1 MLPHLSNHT
10 KLWCG
15 AAVLFTT
22 LFMSKQIIWAVV
34 SKQVTTIRKDEH
46 EKAVL
51 SLQNA
56 YARAQ
61 SMPPV
66 KPLGAEE
73 RAKLKEALSIGVYK
87 KE

>member
-1 MLPHLSNHT
+1 MLSNHS
-10 KLWCG
+10 KLWAG
-15 AAVLFTT
+15 AAVLFTG
-22 LFMSKQIIWAVV
+22 LFLSKQIIWSVV

-51 SLQNA
+51 SLQSA

-73 RAKLKEALSIGVYK
+73 RAKLKEALRIGQYSK